1 MLTFTHAP
9 EPFSDLEMIHFVKT
23 ASMAG
28 SPVIVDV
35 PLDDVVGDG
44 GAAVLEGRAPV
55 EGEGLAGEIGAVD
68 VARRF
73 GTVQDGHLEGG
84 RVVARVVGQPQP

>member
-1 MLTFTHAP
+1 MLKLDPWTFCVH
-9 EPFSDLEMIHFVKT
+9 S
-23 ASMAG
+23 
-28 SPVIVDV
+28 V

-55 EGEGLAGEIGAVD
+55 EGEGLAGEVGAVD
-68 VARRF
+68 VARRL

-84 RVVARVVGQPQP
+84 RVVARVVGQPQPELEVNLVINYSLISK